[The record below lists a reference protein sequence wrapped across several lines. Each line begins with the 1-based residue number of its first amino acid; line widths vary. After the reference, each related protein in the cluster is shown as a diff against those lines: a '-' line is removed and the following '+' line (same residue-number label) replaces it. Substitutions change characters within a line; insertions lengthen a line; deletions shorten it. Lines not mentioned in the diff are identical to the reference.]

1 MPQEYGFEWSGMS
14 LQEKI
19 SGNSIVITFTFVL
32 IVVFLVLAA
41 QYESWILP
49 LMIMI
54 PVPLVMLG
62 ALLGLQYANLPMNV
76 FAQIGLVLLI
86 AMSSKNAILIV
97 EFAKEL
103 RESGKSIVDSAI
115 DAAVSRFRPI
125 LMTIFSFIFGI
136 IPLAIATGA
145 GAQTQKTIGVALLG
159 GMTIATFVALF
170 IVPVIYVL
178 LEAMRETVVDVQ
190 EEVRMRESL

>member
-1 MPQEYGFEWSGMS
+1 MS

-62 ALLGLQYANLPMNV
+62 ALLALQYVNLPMNV

-97 EFAKEL
+97 EFANEL

-190 EEVRMRESL
+190 EEVKMRNSL

>member
-1 MPQEYGFEWSGMS
+1 
-14 LQEKI
+14 
-19 SGNSIVITFTFVL
+19 
-32 IVVFLVLAA
+32 
-41 QYESWILP
+41 
-49 LMIMI
+49 
-54 PVPLVMLG
+54 
-62 ALLGLQYANLPMNV
+62 MNV

-86 AMSSKNAILIV
+86 AMSSKNAILII

-103 RESGKSIVDSAI
+103 RESGKSITDSAI

-159 GMTIATFVALF
+159 GMVIATFVALF

-190 EEVRMRESL
+190 EEVKMRESL